1 MNKIVSMILLMF
13 VLAAANA
20 QIKEPAK
27 WTTEV
32 KVINN
37 EEVNIV
43 FKATIEDKW
52 HLYGQYFGEG
62 GPMRAVFTFDKNA
75 NYTLKG
81 KVLENPKPKEVYDDI
96 FKMKVQYFD
105 KFATFT
111 QKIIRKNNAAF
122 DIKVKLEYQVCN
134 DIDGNCIPFFPEFD
148 IKIPATDGAKKNETI
163 DSLIIK
169 NDSISDVVTN
179 INSSE
184 NTSITPIEITKIEP
198 ITNEFEDMSLW
209 NFFFISLL
217 GGMIALLTPCI
228 YPMIPMTVSY
238 FMHNTESRK
247 KAVIQAVFYGFSII
261 VIYLIIGTIV
271 SLIFGE
277 SFSSWL
283 STHWLPN
290 LMFFI
295 IFLVFAA
302 SFFGMFELTLPSWI
316 ITKSDQNAD
325 KGGFV
330 GAFFMAFT
338 LVLVSFSCTA
348 PVVGSILSFS
358 AQGQVIKPIVG
369 MLGFSLAFALP
380 FTLFAI
386 FPSWLK
392 GLPKSGGWLNTV
404 KVVLGF
410 IELALSLKFLSVADQ
425 TYHWRLLDR
434 EVYLALWIAIFT
446 LLGLYLLG
454 KLKFHH
460 DSDLPYLGVPRLML
474 AVITFSFVVYMIPGL
489 FGAPLKALSGW
500 IPPMSTQDFT
510 MSASVNTK
518 MDNEISKLCEKPK
531 YADKLHLP
539 YRLQGFF
546 DYDQALACAKSQNK
560 PVFVDFTGHGCVNCR
575 KMEEY
580 VWSDARI
587 LKRLNENY
595 IMLALYVDDKVI
607 KLPDNEVY
615 TSPYDG
621 KKITML
627 SEKNFDIQKG
637 KYKSNGQPYYLLLN
651 PDGSMLVPPR
661 TYNLDIESFVD
672 FLDSGIKV
680 FEEKK

>member
-1 MNKIVSMILLMF
+1 M
-13 VLAAANA
+13 
-20 QIKEPAK
+20 
-27 WTTEV
+27 
-32 KVINN
+32 
-37 EEVNIV
+37 
-43 FKATIEDKW
+43 
-52 HLYGQYFGEG
+52 
-62 GPMRAVFTFDKNA
+62 
-75 NYTLKG
+75 
-81 KVLENPKPKEVYDDI
+81 
-96 FKMKVQYFD
+96 
-105 KFATFT
+105 
-111 QKIIRKNNAAF
+111 
-122 DIKVKLEYQVCN
+122 
-134 DIDGNCIPFFPEFD
+134 
-148 IKIPATDGAKKNETI
+148 
-163 DSLIIK
+163 
-169 NDSISDVVTN
+169 
-179 INSSE
+179 
-184 NTSITPIEITKIEP
+184 
-198 ITNEFEDMSLW
+198 
-209 NFFFISLL
+209 
-217 GGMIALLTPCI
+217 
-228 YPMIPMTVSY
+228 
-238 FMHNTESRK
+238 
-247 KAVIQAVFYGFSII
+247 
-261 VIYLIIGTIV
+261 
-271 SLIFGE
+271 
-277 SFSSWL
+277 
-283 STHWLPN
+283 
-290 LMFFI
+290 
-295 IFLVFAA
+295 
-302 SFFGMFELTLPSWI
+302 
-316 ITKSDQNAD
+316 
-325 KGGFV
+325 
-330 GAFFMAFT
+330 
-338 LVLVSFSCTA
+338 
-348 PVVGSILSFS
+348 
-358 AQGQVIKPIVG
+358 
-369 MLGFSLAFALP
+369 
-380 FTLFAI
+380 
-386 FPSWLK
+386 
-392 GLPKSGGWLNTV
+392 PKSGGWLNTV